1 MILRIPAYNPLS
13 VCAKCWASGTPHN
26 DGGLGRGPYLRVPYC
41 QHNDV
46 SGDRIQCPLLADD
59 LFVVDGTVMIV
70 KAARIEADSL
80 PGNGPAAGHAWVW
93 VIEAEQIV
101 DVEAFDQ

>member
-1 MILRIPAYNPLS
+1 MILRIPAYNPLG
-13 VCAKCWASGTPHN
+13 VCAKCWAAGTPHN
-26 DGGLGRGPYLRVPYC
+26 GGGLARCPYLRVPYC
-41 QHNDV
+41 DHFDV
-46 SGDRIQCPLLADD
+46 AGDRIQSPLLEDD
-59 LFVVDGTVMIV
+59 RFVLDGRTMLV